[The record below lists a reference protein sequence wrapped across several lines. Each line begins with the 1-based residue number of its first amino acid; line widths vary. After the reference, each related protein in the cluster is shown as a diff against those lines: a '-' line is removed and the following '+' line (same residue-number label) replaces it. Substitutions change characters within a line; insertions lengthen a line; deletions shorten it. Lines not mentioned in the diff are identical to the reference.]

1 MGFSKFNRGSKF
13 NAIDTEGYEYRKLEE
28 LYKEYGKDVTYPIRA
43 LYVNNGKY
51 GESAV
56 AVTDG
61 FFINLPNHVVVDVKE
76 IIADD
81 ELVQMINDGLVSISI
96 YEYYSHKYN
105 GTFYGIKWI
114 EEQPKEKV
122 PF

>member
-1 MGFSKFNRGSKF
+1 MGFEKFNRGLKF
-13 NAIDTEGYEYRKLEE
+13 NPINTEGYEYRKLEE
-28 LYKEYGKDVTYPIRA
+28 LYKEYGADVEYPVRA
-43 LYVNNGKY
+43 LYVNKTKF

-61 FFINLPNHVVVDVKE
+61 YFINLPSHVVDDVKE
-76 IIADD
+76 ITADE
-81 ELVQMINDGLVSISI
+81 ELVQMINDGLVSITI

-105 GTFYGIKWI
+105 DTFYGIRWV
-114 EEQPKEKV
+114 EKKPDNV